1 MIFNREK
8 RKGLISGRAAVLV
21 IIVLTAASAAGWI
34 CTEVIPRDI
43 NFNEEAYR
51 LRWGD
56 FTFNLV
62 SYLRLYDPFHSFWY
76 RGVLAF
82 FTLSLTL
89 CVITGWK
96 GLIVN
101 SFNFSPPASA
111 DEFAGRKAAVLIKW
125 TDLARKDPQRG
136 DILGYYEKEFG
147 REVEIGAKR
156 ISPVYSK
163 IAGYLK
169 GGGYRVKSRET
180 DESILFSALRGRWHY
195 PGNLLFHIALLVITI
210 GGMIGSFK
218 GNKEIMYGRKG
229 DVLNLYDSPLSIR
242 VDRFK
247 IIHTNTGQVSKYI
260 TDLSF
265 LDVEGDSVGS
275 ERLEV
280 NDPARYSGYDIY
292 QSSYYIDTEEFS
304 WALIKCR
311 FNEKRREESI
321 TVRPGEEISLKSED
335 WTVKVKDYKPDFRK
349 GAEVYNA
356 SRRMNNPA
364 VNIEVKGPF
373 GRKSGWLFLKHP
385 SFNSDFDLPAEFS
398 LSYIEPVYYTGLQI
412 SSNPGTIFIVTG
424 IAVAA
429 VGLLFLF
436 GTSYRL
442 IKIKLDGKGLS
453 IIIEAEG
460 GGKMDSR
467 QISRMKK
474 DLSGI
479 LRGCIIDNAE
489 EEF

>member
-8 RKGLISGRAAVLV
+8 RKSLISGRTAVLV
-21 IIVLTAASAAGWI
+21 IILLTAASAAGWI
-34 CTEVIPRDI
+34 CTELIPRDI
-43 NFNEEAYR
+43 NFNEDAYR

-56 FTFNLV
+56 FTFSLV

-76 RGVLAF
+76 RGILAF

-101 SFNFSPPASA
+101 SFSFSPPASE
-111 DEFAGRKAAVLIKW
+111 DEFTGKEAAVLIKW
-125 TDLARKDPQRG
+125 TDLARREPQRG
-136 DILGYYEKEFG
+136 DIFGYYEKEFG
-147 REVEIGAKR
+147 REIEIGEKKIRA
-156 ISPVYSK
+156 VYSK
-163 IAGYLK
+163 VADYLK
-169 GGGYRVKSRET
+169 GRRYRVKSRET
-180 DESILFSALRGRWHY
+180 GAGILFSALKGRWHY

-210 GGMIGSFK
+210 GGMVGSFK

-229 DVLNLYDSPLSIR
+229 DLLNLYDSPLSIR
-242 VDRFK
+242 VDRFR
-247 IIHTNTGQVSKYI
+247 IIHTNTGRVGKYI

-265 LDVEGDSVGS
+265 LDAEGDSVGS
-275 ERLEV
+275 EKLEV

-311 FNEKRREESI
+311 FNGKRREESI
-321 TVRPGEEISLKSED
+321 TVRPGVEVSLKSED
-335 WTVKVKDYKPDFRK
+335 WTVRVNDYKPDFRK

-364 VNIEVKGPF
+364 LNIEVKGPF

-442 IKIKLDGKGLS
+442 IKLRLDGKGLS
-453 IIIEAEG
+453 IIIDAEG
-460 GGKMDSR
+460 GEKMDSR
-467 QISRMKK
+467 QISGMKK
-474 DLSGI
+474 DLAVI
-479 LRGCIIDNAE
+479 LGGSIIDKDG